1 MNPDLDQ
8 FDLDVRV
15 STPREQ
21 ADGFATGGTTTL
33 RSCFTCGGGQCGI
46 TTSAP
51 GN

>member
-15 STPREQ
+15 STPRELGAEPQ
-21 ADGFATGGTTTL
+21 DLTSL
-33 RSCFTCGGGQCGI
+33 RTCVTCKNCGI